1 MKRIVLLSCMSIL
14 ALFLVSPLAAKSPIS
29 FTDNDDDLGTFVV
42 QYINPVVLQS
52 AMSALKIKSYDTG
65 KIKVTIMPMLD

>member
-29 FTDNDDDLGTFVV
+29 SADV
-42 QYINPVVLQS
+42 QDIIITHQQSLNPVVLQS